1 LFFYFDKATKSGD
14 ILTIDFI
21 ENNMKNLDENSIL
34 YHTYFAKLLKYY
46 KRKEDIDKAL
56 KWAKNRANDIKEDV
70 FIERALDKN
79 ENHIVVQLIHIG
91 YPREKEEELLLY
103 SAKLS
108 KEGKKTGA
116 SFLKNLVYEH
126 IKYLIDKG
134 SKSAFEYLDYIEKV
148 IQKNFDKA
156 DLHWF
161 EYRIKELKQYY
172 LTKLSK
178 EKNITMSI
186 RKYNQLQQN
195 DYLDISSIEQLKEI
209 TKSIIDED
217 IRLWIEVEG
226 AYKHINELAKK
237 KENLNAEDFI
247 QKSVLS
253 QIKLAFAEKGFRKR
267 DYSIKREEQLLDD
280 KRLDFTVS
288 YGFIG
293 NIMIELKLSHNP
305 EAKDGNVGRDYI
317 KKLKTYMSGSN
328 SKYGLF
334 VIFNIKEK
342 KDAFKKTIIKLK
354 QLYKDEPEIT
364 VIGID
369 CFTIGT

>member
-1 LFFYFDKATKSGD
+1 
-14 ILTIDFI
+14 
-21 ENNMKNLDENSIL
+21 
-34 YHTYFAKLLKYY
+34 
-46 KRKEDIDKAL
+46 
-56 KWAKNRANDIKEDV
+56 
-70 FIERALDKN
+70 
-79 ENHIVVQLIHIG
+79 
-91 YPREKEEELLLY
+91 
-103 SAKLS
+103 
-108 KEGKKTGA
+108 
-116 SFLKNLVYEH
+116 
-126 IKYLIDKG
+126 
-134 SKSAFEYLDYIEKV
+134 LDYIEKV

-247 QKSVLS
+247 QKSILS
-253 QIKLAFAEKGFRKR
+253 RIKLAFAEKGFRKR

-305 EAKDGNVGRDYI
+305 ESKDGKAGRDYI

-369 CFTIGT
+369 CFTIGTQND